1 VSSISS
7 LALSFHVV
15 VFVYVV
21 FVLFQDDI
29 GIGTVVGSA
38 VYNVMFVVSICAMFA
53 GKVSIL
59 IA

>member
-1 VSSISS
+1 MSSISS

>member
-1 VSSISS
+1 MSSISS
-7 LALSFHVV
+7 LALNFHVV

-38 VYNVMFVVSICAMFA
+38 VYNVMFVVSICAIFA

>member
-15 VFVYVV
+15 VFVYLV

-38 VYNVMFVVSICAMFA
+38 VYNVMFVVSICAIFA

>member
-1 VSSISS
+1 MSSISS

-38 VYNVMFVVSICAMFA
+38 VYNVMFVVSICAIFA